1 MVSQDRHEIYIII
14 AEYDYDYVEYVR
26 NISGSKN
33 KLSLMT
39 MNQFGPFNQTSKDH
53 MARLAHTIVALML
66 QGGKLE
72 VED

>member
-1 MVSQDRHEIYIII
+1 MVSQDRHEIYLII

-26 NISGSKN
+26 NVPGSKN

-39 MNQFGPFNQTSKDH
+39 LNQIGPFSHVKRSH
-53 MARLAHTIVALML
+53 MARIAHVIVALML

-72 VED
+72 V